1 MYKLFRNTGLIFL
14 VLITFTYSK
23 RLVNVVK
30 EYDDIMIELK
40 ENKLDKKPIQAIIK
54 DKTII
59 PGISGRKV
67 NIDRSYTKM
76 REYGKYN
83 EDLIIYDKIYPKD
96 KLSDNMDKF
105 IIKTQKK
112 EISVIVKLNSNSNI
126 DELLNNKYNIN
137 IYIDNYYIKNNKDKI
152 KKLVNNNYIFLNN
165 DSAYLKKV
173 LNQEYGYCYTEEYD
187 FNILNNCYK
196 NNNYTIVPNIIVKDS
211 LLKLEKEISNGS
223 IISTNINNYK
233 NVLIYLNKKGYEVV
247 SLNKLLSE

>member
-1 MYKLFRNTGLIFL
+1 
-14 VLITFTYSK
+14 
-23 RLVNVVK
+23 
-30 EYDDIMIELK
+30 
-40 ENKLDKKPIQAIIK
+40 
-54 DKTII
+54 
-59 PGISGRKV
+59 
-67 NIDRSYTKM
+67 M

-96 KLSDNMDKF
+96 KLSNNMDKF

-233 NVLIYLNKKGYEVV
+233 NVLIYLNNKGYEVV